1 MYNTGRWGVSNE
13 FFDAKIFVC
22 RPVPPPHLILLD
34 LNLPKKSILK
44 VLGEINSAP
53 KLKMIPVVIMTTSAA
68 DEEILK
74 SYALL
79 ARCYIAKPADFSQ
92 VAKLVRWIEDWWW
105 VVVTVPK

>member
-1 MYNTGRWGVSNE
+1 
-13 FFDAKIFVC
+13 
-22 RPVPPPHLILLD
+22 
-34 LNLPKKSILK
+34 
-44 VLGEINSAP
+44 VLGEIKSAP

-79 ARCYIAKPADFSQ
+79 ARCYIAKPVDFSQ
-92 VAKLVRWIEDWWW
+92 VAKLMRWIEDWWW

>member
-1 MYNTGRWGVSNE
+1 MN
-13 FFDAKIFVC
+13 FFKQEGLYVD
-22 RPVPPPHLILLD
+22 VPPPDLILLD
-34 LNLPKKSILK
+34 LNLPKKSSLE

-79 ARCYIAKPADFSQ
+79 YRFRLHGHDRVKVNNSRFHNGRLPTDDSPS
-92 VAKLVRWIEDWWW
+92 R
-105 VVVTVPK
+105 TV

>member
-1 MYNTGRWGVSNE
+1 M
-13 FFDAKIFVC
+13 A
-22 RPVPPPHLILLD
+22 
-34 LNLPKKSILK
+34 
-44 VLGEINSAP
+44 EINSAP

-79 ARCYIAKPADFSQ
+79 ARCCIPKPVDFSQ
-92 VAKLVRWIEDWWW
+92 VAKLVKWIEDWWP